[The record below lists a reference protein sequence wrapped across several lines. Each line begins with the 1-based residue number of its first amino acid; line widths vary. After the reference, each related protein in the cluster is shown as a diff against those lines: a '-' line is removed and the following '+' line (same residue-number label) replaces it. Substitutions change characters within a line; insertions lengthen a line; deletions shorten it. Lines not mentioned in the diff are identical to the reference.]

1 MSTSLPGTEQPGD
14 HPPPRQISG
23 WLSTEPNVS
32 HYCKGRGSDQCCILH
47 PGGTPASDNADGHLH
62 ITRCTRS
69 VCRCESCRPSY
80 LAARVAE
87 AQCQHHHKTSYRCG
101 QVGFGIQF
109 SRLLYYPV
117 TPFALN
123 LREWRIVERGFDR
136 NMHALLFCK
145 RPPSRWAIRRYENR
159 QQKVPSL
166 KYSHL
171 LRRTVPQ
178 VRESHLATILISTRE
193 HCSDHASPTCV
204 PPWWSAGTVR

>member
-32 HYCKGRGSDQCCILH
+32 HYCKGRGLDQCCILH
-47 PGGTPASDNADGHLH
+47 PGGTPASDNADGRLH

-69 VCRCESCRPSY
+69 VCCCESCRPSY

-101 QVGFGIQF
+101 QVGFGIRF

-117 TPFALN
+117 TPFALH
-123 LREWRIVERGFDR
+123 LRERRIVEREFDR
-136 NMHALLFCK
+136 NMHSSSA
-145 RPPSRWAIRRYENR
+145 SDRRAGGR
-159 QQKVPSL
+159 
-166 KYSHL
+166 
-171 LRRTVPQ
+171 
-178 VRESHLATILISTRE
+178 
-193 HCSDHASPTCV
+193 
-204 PPWWSAGTVR
+204 SAGTKIVSRKSPALSIHICFIELSRK